1 VLTESA
7 VKEIIE
13 SKESLVEYVTVAM
26 VQAIAVGLV
35 RIQDD
40 RVSPAAISSLLDT
53 MRKVRADLTGD
64 GKSADVPQMMVNI
77 QFNKDSQPVEI
88 SGREVLDRIPEKV
101 ADEREQ
107 H

>member
-26 VQAIAVGLV
+26 IQAIAVGLV

-53 MRKVRADLTGD
+53 MRKIRADLTGD

-77 QFNKDSQPVEI
+77 QFNKDSAPVEI

-101 ADEREQ
+101 VDEREQ